1 MNIRSTLPTP
11 ALLTSVRVAGAGAAA
26 LAIVGVTA
34 IPASAHVTVTPD
46 TTAAGAYAVLTFSF
60 GHGCEG
66 SPTTA
71 LRIAMPEEIPSVTPT
86 INPGWTVEKVNQKL
100 DEPVEDAH
108 GNQLTERVA
117 EVVYTAKTPVADGLR
132 DTVEL
137 SVKLPEAEGETLAF
151 PVVQTCV
158 KGETGWTE
166 TAAEGQ
172 DPEALES
179 PAPLVTITEASDEG
193 HHGAVEETADSAEA
207 DAEDD
212 AEDDASAKED
222 SEDSDSKG
230 LAIGGLAAGIGGVVL
245 GGLAL
250 ARSGKKA

>member
-1 MNIRSTLPTP
+1 MKIRSTLP
-11 ALLTSVRVAGAGAAA
+11 TSVRVAGAGAAA
-26 LAIVGVTA
+26 LAIVGVSA

-86 INPGWTVEKVNQKL
+86 INPGWTVEKVDQKL

-117 EVVYTAKTPVADGLR
+117 EVVYTAKTPVVDGFR
-132 DTVEL
+132 DTVQL
-137 SVKLPEAEGETLAF
+137 SVQLPDAEGETLAF

-172 DPEALES
+172 DAEALES
-179 PAPLVTITEASDEG
+179 PAPLVTITEASGEG
-193 HHGAVEETADSAEA
+193 HGSTE
-207 DAEDD
+207 
-212 AEDDASAKED
+212 DASDED
-222 SEDSDSKG
+222 ASDEDTDAGAPEASEPADDSDSKG
-230 LAIGGLAAGIGGVVL
+230 LAIGGLAAGLGGLVL